1 MKDKENKVTFT
12 KKMQEAK
19 TNWPI
24 KMSTNSHNNKKSK
37 DCTRY
42 WAQW

>member
-12 KKMQEAK
+12 KKKQEAK

-24 KMSTNSHNNKKSK
+24 KSTNSHNNKKSK